1 MKKLE
6 QIAPVP
12 LLVITS
18 IASAIPFLLVEFF
31 ESGLYLVM
39 DTVSYLVFHNVT
51 EFFSVMVS
59 LSIFGLGWFSY
70 DQNKDRHSLFLSV
83 SFLAIGLM
91 DFMHALGYNGMPA
104 LITPNDP
111 NKSTQ
116 FWIAVRIFSS
126 LAFLASAF
134 IYTNSNRR
142 WLEKIPL
149 MISALA
155 LSCAVFVAVIFF
167 PEHVPAAFVPGV
179 GLTPF
184 KKVSE
189 YIIIALLV
197 LTCAMYLRRLSRT
210 GERLINYYL
219 SAFVLCIF
227 SEFVFT
233 FYRSVFDT
241 YNALGHIYKI
251 VAFMLIYTGIFVASV
266 RKPYQDLSQNR
277 NMLSHIINSI
287 PQSLFWKDRNSNYL
301 GCNRVFAKQAGIG
314 SPEEIVGKSD
324 FDLPWGTELSNGYR
338 VDDRDVMENA
348 EPRYHIVESLRKAD
362 NNVIWIDTTK
372 VPLSDGSGRV
382 NGVLGVYEDIT
393 WRKQAEEQLRETLIF
408 NQQIIDSAQEGIIV
422 YDPELRCRV
431 WNPFMERITGV
442 SSAEVLGRPPAEVLP
457 FMQETGMVERL
468 ARILQGE
475 TVAATEFPFKVAKT
489 EKSGW
494 ISDSSAPLLNANGEI
509 IGVIGTV
516 RDVTEKRKTE
526 MQLQQAQKME
536 SVGRLAGGVAHDF
549 NNMLTIINCHAGLAL
564 MEAGPSHPLRE
575 HLEEI
580 LSAANRS
587 AAITRQLLAFSRQQ
601 VAEPRVINLNE
612 AVSGMLKMLRRLIG
626 EDIDLIWHP
635 GSELMK
641 VKIDPSQLDQIMANL
656 CVNARDAITGVGRI
670 AIQTGNFT
678 LDEIIC
684 DEQTEIQPGE
694 YVMLAVSDNG
704 SGITRDVIKHIFE
717 PFYTTKDVGKG
728 TGLGLATVFGIVK
741 QNGGHIKV
749 YSDTGQGTTFR
760 IYLPGVTGAADSV
773 VREKRAVVGGNE
785 TILLVEDELAIM
797 RLGTTMLS
805 KLGYSVLSAN
815 SPEEAMGLVAENQ
828 GRINLLITDI
838 IMPGM
843 NGRDL
848 SDMLLQTNP
857 GMKCLFMSGYTAD
870 IMSTRG
876 NMDRYVHFLQK
887 PFSMDSLSAKV
898 RQTLETG

>member
-6 QIAPVP
+6 QIRPVP
-12 LLVITS
+12 LLL
-18 IASAIPFLLVEFF
+18 IASVASAVPFLLVEFF
-31 ESGLYLVM
+31 KSELYLVM

-59 LSIFGLGWFSY
+59 FSIFGLGWYSY
-70 DQNKDRHSLFLSV
+70 DQNRDRHSLFLSV

-116 FWIAVRIFSS
+116 FWVAVRLFSS
-126 LAFLASAF
+126 LSFLASAF
-134 IYTNSNRR
+134 IYPDSNRR
-142 WLEKIPL
+142 WLSKIPL
-149 MISALA
+149 MTAALA
-155 LSCAVFVAVIFF
+155 LSCLVFAAVIFY
-167 PEHVPAAFVPGV
+167 PEQVPAAFVPGI

-184 KKVSE
+184 KKISE
-189 YIIIALLV
+189 YVIIALLI
-197 LTCAMYLRRLSRT
+197 LTCVTYLRRLSRT

-219 SAFVLCIF
+219 AAFVLCIF

-241 YNALGHIYKI
+241 YNALGHIYKVI
-251 VAFMLIYTGIFVASV
+251 AFMLIYKGIFVVSV

-338 VDDRDVMENA
+338 ADDRIVMENA
-348 EPRYHIVESLRKAD
+348 EPRYHIIESLRKAD
-362 NNVIWIDTTK
+362 NKVIWIDTTK
-372 VPLSDGSGRV
+372 VPLSDSSGRV

-408 NQQIIDSAQEGIIV
+408 NQQIIDSAQEGIVV
-422 YDPELRCRV
+422 YDPELRIRV

-442 SSAEVLGRPPAEVLP
+442 SSAEVLGRTPAELFP
-457 FMQETGMVERL
+457 FMQENGMVERL
-468 ARILQGE
+468 ARILRGE
-475 TVAATEFPFKVAKT
+475 AVSALEFPFRIDST
-489 EKSGW
+489 GKSGW
-494 ISDSSAPLLNANGEI
+494 TSDSSAPLLNAKGEI

-526 MQLQQAQKME
+526 MQLLQAQKME

-549 NNMLTIINCHAGLAL
+549 NNMLTIINCHAALAMMDL
-564 MEAGPSHPLRE
+564 DPADPLHE
-575 HLEEI
+575 HLDEI

-587 AAITRQLLAFSRQQ
+587 ADITRQLLAFSRQQ
-601 VAEPRVINLNE
+601 VTEPRVINLNE

-626 EDIDLIWHP
+626 EDIELIWNP

-641 VKIDPSQLDQIMANL
+641 VKIDPSQLDQVMANL
-656 CVNARDAITGVGRI
+656 CVNARDAISGVGRI
-670 AIQTGNFT
+670 AIQTENFT
-678 LDEIIC
+678 LDEIMC
-684 DEQTEIQPGE
+684 DEQSEIQPGE

-704 SGITRDVIKHIFE
+704 SGIARDVIKHIFE

-749 YSDTGQGTTFR
+749 YSDPGQGTTFR
-760 IYLPGVTGAADSV
+760 IYLPGVTGAADSI
-773 VREKRAVVGGNE
+773 VREKRVVVGGNE

-797 RLGTTMLS
+797 RLGKTMLS
-805 KLGYSVLSAN
+805 KLGYSVLAAS
-815 SPEEAMGLVAENQ
+815 SPEEARRLAAENE

-838 IMPGM
+838 IMPEM

-848 SDMLLQTNP
+848 SELLQQTNP

-870 IMSTRG
+870 IMSGRG

-887 PFSMDSLSAKV
+887 PFSMDTLSAKV
-898 RQTLETG
+898 RRTLEAG